1 MSMEDA
7 AMLLG
12 VGLADVEIEVQ
23 ALEQPSDRAL
33 AGEEVPQ

>member
-12 VGLADVEIEVQ
+12 VSLADVDIEAQ
-23 ALEQPSDRAL
+23 ALGQPSDRAL

>member
-1 MSMEDA
+1 MSMNEA

-12 VGLADVEIEVQ
+12 VSLADLEIEAQ

-33 AGEEVPQ
+33 SGEEVPQ